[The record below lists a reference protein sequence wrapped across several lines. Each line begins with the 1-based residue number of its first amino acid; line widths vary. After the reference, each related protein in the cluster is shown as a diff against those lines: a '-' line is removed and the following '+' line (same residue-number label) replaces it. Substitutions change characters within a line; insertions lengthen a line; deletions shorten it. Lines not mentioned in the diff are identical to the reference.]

1 MADQRWEVRILDED
15 SKDAER
21 EEITQVEVRTTAPD
35 KASATERALALVRAR
50 VPDMAEHRLKVT
62 NVAEIWKSKL

>member
-15 SKDAER
+15 SEDVEKEQ
-21 EEITQVEVRTTAPD
+21 ITQVEVRTTAPD
-35 KASATERALALVRAR
+35 KASATERALALVRAE
-50 VPDMAEHRLKVT
+50 VPGVAKHRLKVT